1 MQIVDVLSGSVPI
14 KENKINIISF
24 ENKEKMRELIKYFIK
39 LESTKTSTETDLYI
53 VDENLNKVTSKSTN
67 FILFDDIL
75 LLSKYDKRI
84 REIIIRY
91 LKFKIEVDD
100 SLFLE
105 YQKSKRNIENFFND
119 IKIESNGYS
128 LDFFLEDIDIDSIV
142 KKLEIDISF
151 NKDEESRLDIIRLII
166 DLSMKLEIEK
176 KEFFICLLFP
186 ENSINFQEFYDLL
199 DYLRKLNM
207 TVLVITNEELFFRET
222 QIEDEVILINRF
234 FEKYDIN
241 ALKHEY
247 KLFYGDREQ
256 KKLLQLAFL
265 DFRENYN
272 LIDYLTPIENI
283 RLVNKSAD
291 ESILFELGL
300 DKKQIKR
307 NVMKLSG
314 GQQQRVAIARALVSD
329 APIILA
335 DEPTG
340 NLDSVT
346 AGEIINILKTLAK
359 DRNKCVIVVTHSK
372 EVAASADI
380 ILELSGKKLKKVNKM
395 NLEVE

>member
-39 LESTKTSTETDLYI
+39 LESTKTSIETDLYI

-84 REIIIRY
+84 REIIIKY

-247 KLFYGDREQ
+247 KLFYGDIEQ

-272 LIDYLTPIENI
+272 LIDS
-283 RLVNKSAD
+283 RLKDFLLSKSY
-291 ESILFELGL
+291 
-300 DKKQIKR
+300 K
-307 NVMKLSG
+307 
-314 GQQQRVAIARALVSD
+314 
-329 APIILA
+329 
-335 DEPTG
+335 
-340 NLDSVT
+340 
-346 AGEIINILKTLAK
+346 
-359 DRNKCVIVVTHSK
+359 
-372 EVAASADI
+372 
-380 ILELSGKKLKKVNKM
+380 
-395 NLEVE
+395 

>member
-1 MQIVDVLSGSVPI
+1 MQIVDILSGSVPI

-39 LESTKTSTETDLYI
+39 LESTKTSIETDLYI

-84 REIIIRY
+84 REIIIKY

-119 IKIESNGYS
+119 IKIESNDYS

-142 KKLEIDISF
+142 KKLEIDIFF

-247 KLFYGDREQ
+247 KLFYGDIEQ

-272 LIDYLTPIENI
+272 LIDS
-283 RLVNKSAD
+283 RLKDFLLSKSY
-291 ESILFELGL
+291 
-300 DKKQIKR
+300 K
-307 NVMKLSG
+307 
-314 GQQQRVAIARALVSD
+314 
-329 APIILA
+329 
-335 DEPTG
+335 
-340 NLDSVT
+340 
-346 AGEIINILKTLAK
+346 
-359 DRNKCVIVVTHSK
+359 
-372 EVAASADI
+372 
-380 ILELSGKKLKKVNKM
+380 
-395 NLEVE
+395 

>member
-1 MQIVDVLSGSVPI
+1 MQIVDILSGSVPI

-39 LESTKTSTETDLYI
+39 LESTKTSIETDLYI

-84 REIIIRY
+84 REIIIKY

-142 KKLEIDISF
+142 KKLEIDIFF

-176 KEFFICLLFP
+176 KDFFICLLFP

-247 KLFYGDREQ
+247 KLFYGDIEQ

-272 LIDYLTPIENI
+272 LIDS
-283 RLVNKSAD
+283 RLKDFLLSKSY
-291 ESILFELGL
+291 
-300 DKKQIKR
+300 K
-307 NVMKLSG
+307 
-314 GQQQRVAIARALVSD
+314 
-329 APIILA
+329 
-335 DEPTG
+335 
-340 NLDSVT
+340 
-346 AGEIINILKTLAK
+346 
-359 DRNKCVIVVTHSK
+359 
-372 EVAASADI
+372 
-380 ILELSGKKLKKVNKM
+380 
-395 NLEVE
+395 

>member
-119 IKIESNGYS
+119 IKIESNDYS

-142 KKLEIDISF
+142 KKLEIDIFF

-247 KLFYGDREQ
+247 KLFYGDIEQ

-272 LIDYLTPIENI
+272 LIDS
-283 RLVNKSAD
+283 RLKDFLLSKSY
-291 ESILFELGL
+291 
-300 DKKQIKR
+300 K
-307 NVMKLSG
+307 
-314 GQQQRVAIARALVSD
+314 
-329 APIILA
+329 
-335 DEPTG
+335 
-340 NLDSVT
+340 
-346 AGEIINILKTLAK
+346 
-359 DRNKCVIVVTHSK
+359 
-372 EVAASADI
+372 
-380 ILELSGKKLKKVNKM
+380 
-395 NLEVE
+395 

>member
-1 MQIVDVLSGSVPI
+1 MQIVDILSGTVPI

-84 REIIIRY
+84 REIIIKY

-247 KLFYGDREQ
+247 KLFYGDIEQ

-272 LIDYLTPIENI
+272 LIDS
-283 RLVNKSAD
+283 RLKDFLLSKSY
-291 ESILFELGL
+291 
-300 DKKQIKR
+300 K
-307 NVMKLSG
+307 
-314 GQQQRVAIARALVSD
+314 
-329 APIILA
+329 
-335 DEPTG
+335 
-340 NLDSVT
+340 
-346 AGEIINILKTLAK
+346 
-359 DRNKCVIVVTHSK
+359 
-372 EVAASADI
+372 
-380 ILELSGKKLKKVNKM
+380 
-395 NLEVE
+395 

>member
-39 LESTKTSTETDLYI
+39 LESTTTSTETDLYI

-67 FILFDDIL
+67 FILFDEIL

-84 REIIIRY
+84 REIIIKY

-119 IKIESNGYS
+119 IKIESNDYS

-142 KKLEIDISF
+142 KKLEIDIFF
-151 NKDEESRLDIIRLII
+151 NKDQESRLDIIRLII

-186 ENSINFQEFYDLL
+186 ENSINFQEFYNLL

-247 KLFYGDREQ
+247 KLFYGDIEQ

-272 LIDYLTPIENI
+272 LIDS
-283 RLVNKSAD
+283 RLKDFLLSKSY
-291 ESILFELGL
+291 
-300 DKKQIKR
+300 K
-307 NVMKLSG
+307 
-314 GQQQRVAIARALVSD
+314 
-329 APIILA
+329 
-335 DEPTG
+335 
-340 NLDSVT
+340 
-346 AGEIINILKTLAK
+346 
-359 DRNKCVIVVTHSK
+359 
-372 EVAASADI
+372 
-380 ILELSGKKLKKVNKM
+380 
-395 NLEVE
+395 

>member
-84 REIIIRY
+84 REIIIKY

-207 TVLVITNEELFFRET
+207 TVLVITNEELLFRET

-247 KLFYGDREQ
+247 KLFYGDIEQ

-272 LIDYLTPIENI
+272 LIDS
-283 RLVNKSAD
+283 RLKDFLLSKSY
-291 ESILFELGL
+291 
-300 DKKQIKR
+300 K
-307 NVMKLSG
+307 
-314 GQQQRVAIARALVSD
+314 
-329 APIILA
+329 
-335 DEPTG
+335 
-340 NLDSVT
+340 
-346 AGEIINILKTLAK
+346 
-359 DRNKCVIVVTHSK
+359 
-372 EVAASADI
+372 
-380 ILELSGKKLKKVNKM
+380 
-395 NLEVE
+395 

>member
-1 MQIVDVLSGSVPI
+1 MQIVDILSGSVPI

-24 ENKEKMRELIKYFIK
+24 ENKEKMRELIKYFVK
-39 LESTKTSTETDLYI
+39 LESTKTSIETDLYI

-84 REIIIRY
+84 REIIIKY

-119 IKIESNGYS
+119 IKIESNDYS

-142 KKLEIDISF
+142 KKLEIDIFF

-207 TVLVITNEELFFRET
+207 TVLVLTNEELFFRET

-247 KLFYGDREQ
+247 KLFYGDIEQ

-272 LIDYLTPIENI
+272 LIDS
-283 RLVNKSAD
+283 RLKDFLLSKSY
-291 ESILFELGL
+291 
-300 DKKQIKR
+300 K
-307 NVMKLSG
+307 
-314 GQQQRVAIARALVSD
+314 
-329 APIILA
+329 
-335 DEPTG
+335 
-340 NLDSVT
+340 
-346 AGEIINILKTLAK
+346 
-359 DRNKCVIVVTHSK
+359 
-372 EVAASADI
+372 
-380 ILELSGKKLKKVNKM
+380 
-395 NLEVE
+395 

>member
-84 REIIIRY
+84 REIIIKY

-119 IKIESNGYS
+119 IKIESNDYS

-142 KKLEIDISF
+142 KKLEIDIFF
-151 NKDEESRLDIIRLII
+151 NKDQESRLDIIRLII

-207 TVLVITNEELFFRET
+207 TVLVLTNEELFFRET

-247 KLFYGDREQ
+247 KLFYGDIEQ

-272 LIDYLTPIENI
+272 LIDS
-283 RLVNKSAD
+283 RLKDFLLSKSY
-291 ESILFELGL
+291 
-300 DKKQIKR
+300 K
-307 NVMKLSG
+307 
-314 GQQQRVAIARALVSD
+314 
-329 APIILA
+329 
-335 DEPTG
+335 
-340 NLDSVT
+340 
-346 AGEIINILKTLAK
+346 
-359 DRNKCVIVVTHSK
+359 
-372 EVAASADI
+372 
-380 ILELSGKKLKKVNKM
+380 
-395 NLEVE
+395 

>member
-24 ENKEKMRELIKYFIK
+24 ENKEKMRELIKYFVK

-142 KKLEIDISF
+142 KKLEIDIFF
-151 NKDEESRLDIIRLII
+151 NKDQESRLDIIRLII

-247 KLFYGDREQ
+247 KLFYGDIEQ

-272 LIDYLTPIENI
+272 LIDS
-283 RLVNKSAD
+283 RLKDFLLSKSY
-291 ESILFELGL
+291 
-300 DKKQIKR
+300 K
-307 NVMKLSG
+307 
-314 GQQQRVAIARALVSD
+314 
-329 APIILA
+329 
-335 DEPTG
+335 
-340 NLDSVT
+340 
-346 AGEIINILKTLAK
+346 
-359 DRNKCVIVVTHSK
+359 
-372 EVAASADI
+372 
-380 ILELSGKKLKKVNKM
+380 
-395 NLEVE
+395 

>member
-1 MQIVDVLSGSVPI
+1 MQIVDILSGSVPI

-84 REIIIRY
+84 REIIIKY

-119 IKIESNGYS
+119 IKIESNDYS

-142 KKLEIDISF
+142 KKLEIDIFF

-247 KLFYGDREQ
+247 KLFYGDIEQ

-272 LIDYLTPIENI
+272 LIDS
-283 RLVNKSAD
+283 RLKDFLLSKSY
-291 ESILFELGL
+291 
-300 DKKQIKR
+300 K
-307 NVMKLSG
+307 
-314 GQQQRVAIARALVSD
+314 
-329 APIILA
+329 
-335 DEPTG
+335 
-340 NLDSVT
+340 
-346 AGEIINILKTLAK
+346 
-359 DRNKCVIVVTHSK
+359 
-372 EVAASADI
+372 
-380 ILELSGKKLKKVNKM
+380 
-395 NLEVE
+395 

>member
-119 IKIESNGYS
+119 IKIESNDYS

-142 KKLEIDISF
+142 KKLEIDIFF
-151 NKDEESRLDIIRLII
+151 NKDQESRLDIIRLII

-207 TVLVITNEELFFRET
+207 TVLVLTNEELFFRET

-247 KLFYGDREQ
+247 KLFYGDIEQ

-272 LIDYLTPIENI
+272 LIDS
-283 RLVNKSAD
+283 RLKDFLLSKSY
-291 ESILFELGL
+291 
-300 DKKQIKR
+300 K
-307 NVMKLSG
+307 
-314 GQQQRVAIARALVSD
+314 
-329 APIILA
+329 
-335 DEPTG
+335 
-340 NLDSVT
+340 
-346 AGEIINILKTLAK
+346 
-359 DRNKCVIVVTHSK
+359 
-372 EVAASADI
+372 
-380 ILELSGKKLKKVNKM
+380 
-395 NLEVE
+395 

>member
-1 MQIVDVLSGSVPI
+1 MQIVDILSGSVPI

-39 LESTKTSTETDLYI
+39 LESTKTSIETDLYI

-84 REIIIRY
+84 REIIIKY

-119 IKIESNGYS
+119 IKIESNDYS

-247 KLFYGDREQ
+247 KLFYGDIEQ

-272 LIDYLTPIENI
+272 LIDS
-283 RLVNKSAD
+283 RLKDFLLSKSY
-291 ESILFELGL
+291 
-300 DKKQIKR
+300 K
-307 NVMKLSG
+307 
-314 GQQQRVAIARALVSD
+314 
-329 APIILA
+329 
-335 DEPTG
+335 
-340 NLDSVT
+340 
-346 AGEIINILKTLAK
+346 
-359 DRNKCVIVVTHSK
+359 
-372 EVAASADI
+372 
-380 ILELSGKKLKKVNKM
+380 
-395 NLEVE
+395 

>member
-24 ENKEKMRELIKYFIK
+24 ENKEKMRELIKYFVK
-39 LESTKTSTETDLYI
+39 LESTKTSIETDLYI

-84 REIIIRY
+84 REIIIKY

-119 IKIESNGYS
+119 IKIESNDYS

-142 KKLEIDISF
+142 KKLEIDIFF
-151 NKDEESRLDIIRLII
+151 NKDQESRLDIIRLII

-207 TVLVITNEELFFRET
+207 TVLVITNEELLFRET

-247 KLFYGDREQ
+247 KLFYGDIEQ

-272 LIDYLTPIENI
+272 LIDS
-283 RLVNKSAD
+283 RLKDFLLSKSY
-291 ESILFELGL
+291 
-300 DKKQIKR
+300 K
-307 NVMKLSG
+307 
-314 GQQQRVAIARALVSD
+314 
-329 APIILA
+329 
-335 DEPTG
+335 
-340 NLDSVT
+340 
-346 AGEIINILKTLAK
+346 
-359 DRNKCVIVVTHSK
+359 
-372 EVAASADI
+372 
-380 ILELSGKKLKKVNKM
+380 
-395 NLEVE
+395 

>member
-39 LESTKTSTETDLYI
+39 LENTKASTETDLYI

-67 FILFDDIL
+67 FILFDEIL

-84 REIIIRY
+84 REIIIKY

-119 IKIESNGYS
+119 IKIESNDYS

-142 KKLEIDISF
+142 KKLEIDIFF

-176 KEFFICLLFP
+176 KDFFICLLFP
-186 ENSINFQEFYDLL
+186 ENSINFQEFYNLL

-247 KLFYGDREQ
+247 KLFYGDIEQ

-272 LIDYLTPIENI
+272 LIDS
-283 RLVNKSAD
+283 RLKDFLLSKSY
-291 ESILFELGL
+291 
-300 DKKQIKR
+300 K
-307 NVMKLSG
+307 
-314 GQQQRVAIARALVSD
+314 
-329 APIILA
+329 
-335 DEPTG
+335 
-340 NLDSVT
+340 
-346 AGEIINILKTLAK
+346 
-359 DRNKCVIVVTHSK
+359 
-372 EVAASADI
+372 
-380 ILELSGKKLKKVNKM
+380 
-395 NLEVE
+395 

>member
-39 LESTKTSTETDLYI
+39 LESTKTSIETDLYI

-84 REIIIRY
+84 REIIIKY

-142 KKLEIDISF
+142 KKLEIDIFF
-151 NKDEESRLDIIRLII
+151 NKDQESRLDIIRLII

-207 TVLVITNEELFFRET
+207 TVLVITNEELLFRET

-247 KLFYGDREQ
+247 KLFYGDIEQ

-272 LIDYLTPIENI
+272 LIDS
-283 RLVNKSAD
+283 RLKDFLLSKSY
-291 ESILFELGL
+291 
-300 DKKQIKR
+300 K
-307 NVMKLSG
+307 
-314 GQQQRVAIARALVSD
+314 
-329 APIILA
+329 
-335 DEPTG
+335 
-340 NLDSVT
+340 
-346 AGEIINILKTLAK
+346 
-359 DRNKCVIVVTHSK
+359 
-372 EVAASADI
+372 
-380 ILELSGKKLKKVNKM
+380 
-395 NLEVE
+395 

>member
-1 MQIVDVLSGSVPI
+1 MQIVDILSGSVPI

-39 LESTKTSTETDLYI
+39 LESTKTSIETDLYI

-84 REIIIRY
+84 REIIIKY

-247 KLFYGDREQ
+247 KLFYGDIEQ

-272 LIDYLTPIENI
+272 LIDS
-283 RLVNKSAD
+283 RLKDFLLSKSY
-291 ESILFELGL
+291 
-300 DKKQIKR
+300 K
-307 NVMKLSG
+307 
-314 GQQQRVAIARALVSD
+314 
-329 APIILA
+329 
-335 DEPTG
+335 
-340 NLDSVT
+340 
-346 AGEIINILKTLAK
+346 
-359 DRNKCVIVVTHSK
+359 
-372 EVAASADI
+372 
-380 ILELSGKKLKKVNKM
+380 
-395 NLEVE
+395 

>member
-1 MQIVDVLSGSVPI
+1 MQIVDILSGSVPI

-24 ENKEKMRELIKYFIK
+24 ENKEKMRELIKYFVK
-39 LESTKTSTETDLYI
+39 LESTKTSIETDLYI

-84 REIIIRY
+84 REIIIKY

-247 KLFYGDREQ
+247 KLFYGDIEQ

-272 LIDYLTPIENI
+272 LIDS
-283 RLVNKSAD
+283 RLKDFLLSKSY
-291 ESILFELGL
+291 
-300 DKKQIKR
+300 K
-307 NVMKLSG
+307 
-314 GQQQRVAIARALVSD
+314 
-329 APIILA
+329 
-335 DEPTG
+335 
-340 NLDSVT
+340 
-346 AGEIINILKTLAK
+346 
-359 DRNKCVIVVTHSK
+359 
-372 EVAASADI
+372 
-380 ILELSGKKLKKVNKM
+380 
-395 NLEVE
+395 

>member
-39 LESTKTSTETDLYI
+39 LENTKASTETDLYI

-67 FILFDDIL
+67 FILFDEIL

-84 REIIIRY
+84 REIIIKY

-119 IKIESNGYS
+119 IKIESNDYS

-142 KKLEIDISF
+142 KKLEIDIFF

-247 KLFYGDREQ
+247 KLFYGDIEQ

-272 LIDYLTPIENI
+272 LIDS
-283 RLVNKSAD
+283 RLKDFLLSKSY
-291 ESILFELGL
+291 
-300 DKKQIKR
+300 K
-307 NVMKLSG
+307 
-314 GQQQRVAIARALVSD
+314 
-329 APIILA
+329 
-335 DEPTG
+335 
-340 NLDSVT
+340 
-346 AGEIINILKTLAK
+346 
-359 DRNKCVIVVTHSK
+359 
-372 EVAASADI
+372 
-380 ILELSGKKLKKVNKM
+380 
-395 NLEVE
+395 

>member
-84 REIIIRY
+84 REIIIKY
-91 LKFKIEVDD
+91 LKFNIEVDD

-247 KLFYGDREQ
+247 KLFYGDIEQ

-272 LIDYLTPIENI
+272 LIDS
-283 RLVNKSAD
+283 RLKDFLLSKSY
-291 ESILFELGL
+291 
-300 DKKQIKR
+300 
-307 NVMKLSG
+307 
-314 GQQQRVAIARALVSD
+314 
-329 APIILA
+329 
-335 DEPTG
+335 
-340 NLDSVT
+340 
-346 AGEIINILKTLAK
+346 
-359 DRNKCVIVVTHSK
+359 KCCETIH
-372 EVAASADI
+372 
-380 ILELSGKKLKKVNKM
+380 M
-395 NLEVE
+395 

>member
-24 ENKEKMRELIKYFIK
+24 ENKEKMRELIKYFVK
-39 LESTKTSTETDLYI
+39 LESTKTSIETDLYI

-84 REIIIRY
+84 REIIIKY

-119 IKIESNGYS
+119 IKIESNDYS

-142 KKLEIDISF
+142 KKLEIDIFF

-247 KLFYGDREQ
+247 KLFYGDIEQ

-272 LIDYLTPIENI
+272 LIDS
-283 RLVNKSAD
+283 RLKDFLLSKSY
-291 ESILFELGL
+291 
-300 DKKQIKR
+300 K
-307 NVMKLSG
+307 
-314 GQQQRVAIARALVSD
+314 
-329 APIILA
+329 
-335 DEPTG
+335 
-340 NLDSVT
+340 
-346 AGEIINILKTLAK
+346 
-359 DRNKCVIVVTHSK
+359 
-372 EVAASADI
+372 
-380 ILELSGKKLKKVNKM
+380 
-395 NLEVE
+395 

>member
-1 MQIVDVLSGSVPI
+1 MQIVDILSGSVPI

-119 IKIESNGYS
+119 IKIESNDYS

-142 KKLEIDISF
+142 KKLEIDIFF
-151 NKDEESRLDIIRLII
+151 NKDQESRLDIIRLII

-247 KLFYGDREQ
+247 KLFYGDIEQ

-272 LIDYLTPIENI
+272 LIDS
-283 RLVNKSAD
+283 RLKDFLLSKSY
-291 ESILFELGL
+291 
-300 DKKQIKR
+300 K
-307 NVMKLSG
+307 
-314 GQQQRVAIARALVSD
+314 
-329 APIILA
+329 
-335 DEPTG
+335 
-340 NLDSVT
+340 
-346 AGEIINILKTLAK
+346 
-359 DRNKCVIVVTHSK
+359 
-372 EVAASADI
+372 
-380 ILELSGKKLKKVNKM
+380 
-395 NLEVE
+395 

>member
-272 LIDYLTPIENI
+272 LIDS
-283 RLVNKSAD
+283 RLKDFLLSKSY
-291 ESILFELGL
+291 
-300 DKKQIKR
+300 K
-307 NVMKLSG
+307 
-314 GQQQRVAIARALVSD
+314 
-329 APIILA
+329 
-335 DEPTG
+335 
-340 NLDSVT
+340 
-346 AGEIINILKTLAK
+346 
-359 DRNKCVIVVTHSK
+359 
-372 EVAASADI
+372 
-380 ILELSGKKLKKVNKM
+380 
-395 NLEVE
+395 

>member
-247 KLFYGDREQ
+247 KLFYGDIEQ

-272 LIDYLTPIENI
+272 LIDSRLKDFLLSKSLNCKIYLP
-283 RLVNKSAD
+283 K
-291 ESILFELGL
+291 
-300 DKKQIKR
+300 
-307 NVMKLSG
+307 M
-314 GQQQRVAIARALVSD
+314 
-329 APIILA
+329 
-335 DEPTG
+335 
-340 NLDSVT
+340 DS
-346 AGEIINILKTLAK
+346 
-359 DRNKCVIVVTHSK
+359 H
-372 EVAASADI
+372 
-380 ILELSGKKLKKVNKM
+380 
-395 NLEVE
+395 

>member
-105 YQKSKRNIENFFND
+105 YQKSKRNIEKFFND

-247 KLFYGDREQ
+247 KLFYGDIEQ

-272 LIDYLTPIENI
+272 LIDS
-283 RLVNKSAD
+283 RLKDFLLSKSY
-291 ESILFELGL
+291 
-300 DKKQIKR
+300 K
-307 NVMKLSG
+307 
-314 GQQQRVAIARALVSD
+314 
-329 APIILA
+329 
-335 DEPTG
+335 
-340 NLDSVT
+340 
-346 AGEIINILKTLAK
+346 
-359 DRNKCVIVVTHSK
+359 
-372 EVAASADI
+372 
-380 ILELSGKKLKKVNKM
+380 
-395 NLEVE
+395 

>member
-39 LESTKTSTETDLYI
+39 LESTKTSIETDLYI

-119 IKIESNGYS
+119 IKIESNDYS

-142 KKLEIDISF
+142 KKLEIDIFF

-176 KEFFICLLFP
+176 KDFFICLLFP

-247 KLFYGDREQ
+247 KLFYGDIEQ

-272 LIDYLTPIENI
+272 LIDS
-283 RLVNKSAD
+283 RLKDFLLSKSY
-291 ESILFELGL
+291 
-300 DKKQIKR
+300 K
-307 NVMKLSG
+307 
-314 GQQQRVAIARALVSD
+314 
-329 APIILA
+329 
-335 DEPTG
+335 
-340 NLDSVT
+340 
-346 AGEIINILKTLAK
+346 
-359 DRNKCVIVVTHSK
+359 
-372 EVAASADI
+372 
-380 ILELSGKKLKKVNKM
+380 
-395 NLEVE
+395 

>member
-1 MQIVDVLSGSVPI
+1 MQIVDILSGAVPI

-67 FILFDDIL
+67 FILFDEIL

-84 REIIIRY
+84 REIIIKY

-119 IKIESNGYS
+119 IKIESNDYS

-142 KKLEIDISF
+142 KKLEIDIFF

-176 KEFFICLLFP
+176 KDFFICLLFP
-186 ENSINFQEFYDLL
+186 ENSINFQEFYNLL

-247 KLFYGDREQ
+247 KLFYGDIEQ

-272 LIDYLTPIENI
+272 LIDS
-283 RLVNKSAD
+283 RLKDFLLSKSY
-291 ESILFELGL
+291 
-300 DKKQIKR
+300 K
-307 NVMKLSG
+307 
-314 GQQQRVAIARALVSD
+314 
-329 APIILA
+329 
-335 DEPTG
+335 
-340 NLDSVT
+340 
-346 AGEIINILKTLAK
+346 
-359 DRNKCVIVVTHSK
+359 
-372 EVAASADI
+372 
-380 ILELSGKKLKKVNKM
+380 
-395 NLEVE
+395 

>member
-119 IKIESNGYS
+119 IKIESNDYS

-142 KKLEIDISF
+142 KKLEIDIFF
-151 NKDEESRLDIIRLII
+151 NKDQESRLDIIRLII

-207 TVLVITNEELFFRET
+207 TVLVITNEELLFRET

-247 KLFYGDREQ
+247 KLFYGDIEQ

-272 LIDYLTPIENI
+272 LIDS
-283 RLVNKSAD
+283 RLKDFLLSKSY
-291 ESILFELGL
+291 
-300 DKKQIKR
+300 K
-307 NVMKLSG
+307 
-314 GQQQRVAIARALVSD
+314 
-329 APIILA
+329 
-335 DEPTG
+335 
-340 NLDSVT
+340 
-346 AGEIINILKTLAK
+346 
-359 DRNKCVIVVTHSK
+359 
-372 EVAASADI
+372 
-380 ILELSGKKLKKVNKM
+380 
-395 NLEVE
+395 

>member
-39 LESTKTSTETDLYI
+39 LESTKTSIETDLYI

-84 REIIIRY
+84 REIIIKY

-119 IKIESNGYS
+119 IKIESNDYS

-142 KKLEIDISF
+142 KKLEIDIFF

-176 KEFFICLLFP
+176 KDFFICLLFP

-247 KLFYGDREQ
+247 KLFYGDIEQ

-272 LIDYLTPIENI
+272 LIDS
-283 RLVNKSAD
+283 RLKDFLLSKSY
-291 ESILFELGL
+291 
-300 DKKQIKR
+300 K
-307 NVMKLSG
+307 
-314 GQQQRVAIARALVSD
+314 
-329 APIILA
+329 
-335 DEPTG
+335 
-340 NLDSVT
+340 
-346 AGEIINILKTLAK
+346 
-359 DRNKCVIVVTHSK
+359 
-372 EVAASADI
+372 
-380 ILELSGKKLKKVNKM
+380 
-395 NLEVE
+395 

>member
-39 LESTKTSTETDLYI
+39 LENTKASTETDLYI

-67 FILFDDIL
+67 FILFDEIL

-84 REIIIRY
+84 REIIIKY

-119 IKIESNGYS
+119 IKIESNDYS

-142 KKLEIDISF
+142 KKLEIDIFF

-176 KEFFICLLFP
+176 KDFFICLLFP

-247 KLFYGDREQ
+247 KLFYGDIEQ

-272 LIDYLTPIENI
+272 LIDS
-283 RLVNKSAD
+283 RLKDFLLSKSY
-291 ESILFELGL
+291 
-300 DKKQIKR
+300 K
-307 NVMKLSG
+307 
-314 GQQQRVAIARALVSD
+314 
-329 APIILA
+329 
-335 DEPTG
+335 
-340 NLDSVT
+340 
-346 AGEIINILKTLAK
+346 
-359 DRNKCVIVVTHSK
+359 
-372 EVAASADI
+372 
-380 ILELSGKKLKKVNKM
+380 
-395 NLEVE
+395 

>member
-39 LESTKTSTETDLYI
+39 LESTKTSIETDLYI

-84 REIIIRY
+84 REIIIKY

-119 IKIESNGYS
+119 IKIESNDYS

-142 KKLEIDISF
+142 KKLEIDIFF
-151 NKDEESRLDIIRLII
+151 NKDQESRLDIIRLII

-207 TVLVITNEELFFRET
+207 TVLVITNEELLFRET

-247 KLFYGDREQ
+247 KLFYGDIEQ

-272 LIDYLTPIENI
+272 LIDS
-283 RLVNKSAD
+283 RLKDFLLSKSY
-291 ESILFELGL
+291 
-300 DKKQIKR
+300 K
-307 NVMKLSG
+307 
-314 GQQQRVAIARALVSD
+314 
-329 APIILA
+329 
-335 DEPTG
+335 
-340 NLDSVT
+340 
-346 AGEIINILKTLAK
+346 
-359 DRNKCVIVVTHSK
+359 
-372 EVAASADI
+372 
-380 ILELSGKKLKKVNKM
+380 
-395 NLEVE
+395 

>member
-24 ENKEKMRELIKYFIK
+24 KNKEKMRELIKYFIK

-247 KLFYGDREQ
+247 KLFYGDIEQ

-272 LIDYLTPIENI
+272 LIDS
-283 RLVNKSAD
+283 RLKDFLLSKSY
-291 ESILFELGL
+291 
-300 DKKQIKR
+300 K
-307 NVMKLSG
+307 
-314 GQQQRVAIARALVSD
+314 
-329 APIILA
+329 
-335 DEPTG
+335 
-340 NLDSVT
+340 
-346 AGEIINILKTLAK
+346 
-359 DRNKCVIVVTHSK
+359 
-372 EVAASADI
+372 
-380 ILELSGKKLKKVNKM
+380 
-395 NLEVE
+395 

>member
-24 ENKEKMRELIKYFIK
+24 ENKEKMRELIKYFVK
-39 LESTKTSTETDLYI
+39 LESTKTSIETDLYI

-84 REIIIRY
+84 REIIIKY

-119 IKIESNGYS
+119 IKIESNDYS

-142 KKLEIDISF
+142 KKLEIDIFF
-151 NKDEESRLDIIRLII
+151 NKDQESRLDIIRLII

-207 TVLVITNEELFFRET
+207 TVLVLTNEELFFRET

-247 KLFYGDREQ
+247 KLFYGDIEQ

-272 LIDYLTPIENI
+272 LIDS
-283 RLVNKSAD
+283 RLKDFLLSKSY
-291 ESILFELGL
+291 
-300 DKKQIKR
+300 K
-307 NVMKLSG
+307 
-314 GQQQRVAIARALVSD
+314 
-329 APIILA
+329 
-335 DEPTG
+335 
-340 NLDSVT
+340 
-346 AGEIINILKTLAK
+346 
-359 DRNKCVIVVTHSK
+359 
-372 EVAASADI
+372 
-380 ILELSGKKLKKVNKM
+380 
-395 NLEVE
+395 

>member
-1 MQIVDVLSGSVPI
+1 MQIVDILSGSVPI

-39 LESTKTSTETDLYI
+39 LESTKTSIETDLYI

-84 REIIIRY
+84 REIIIKY

-119 IKIESNGYS
+119 IKIESNDYS

-142 KKLEIDISF
+142 KKLEIDIFF

-176 KEFFICLLFP
+176 KDFFICLLFP

-207 TVLVITNEELFFRET
+207 TVLVITNEELLFRET

-247 KLFYGDREQ
+247 KLFYGDIEQ

-272 LIDYLTPIENI
+272 LIDS
-283 RLVNKSAD
+283 RLKDFLLSKSY
-291 ESILFELGL
+291 
-300 DKKQIKR
+300 K
-307 NVMKLSG
+307 
-314 GQQQRVAIARALVSD
+314 
-329 APIILA
+329 
-335 DEPTG
+335 
-340 NLDSVT
+340 
-346 AGEIINILKTLAK
+346 
-359 DRNKCVIVVTHSK
+359 
-372 EVAASADI
+372 
-380 ILELSGKKLKKVNKM
+380 
-395 NLEVE
+395 

>member
-1 MQIVDVLSGSVPI
+1 MQIVDILSGSVPI

-24 ENKEKMRELIKYFIK
+24 ENKEKMRELIKYFVK
-39 LESTKTSTETDLYI
+39 LESTKTSIETDLYI

-84 REIIIRY
+84 REIIIKY

-207 TVLVITNEELFFRET
+207 TVLVLTNEELFFRET

-247 KLFYGDREQ
+247 KLFYGDIEQ

-272 LIDYLTPIENI
+272 LIDS
-283 RLVNKSAD
+283 RLKDFLLSKSY
-291 ESILFELGL
+291 
-300 DKKQIKR
+300 K
-307 NVMKLSG
+307 
-314 GQQQRVAIARALVSD
+314 
-329 APIILA
+329 
-335 DEPTG
+335 
-340 NLDSVT
+340 
-346 AGEIINILKTLAK
+346 
-359 DRNKCVIVVTHSK
+359 
-372 EVAASADI
+372 
-380 ILELSGKKLKKVNKM
+380 
-395 NLEVE
+395 

>member
-67 FILFDDIL
+67 FILFDEIL

-84 REIIIRY
+84 REIIIKY

-119 IKIESNGYS
+119 IKIESNDYS

-142 KKLEIDISF
+142 KKLEIDIFF

-247 KLFYGDREQ
+247 KLFYGDIEQ

-272 LIDYLTPIENI
+272 LIDS
-283 RLVNKSAD
+283 RLKDFLLSKSY
-291 ESILFELGL
+291 
-300 DKKQIKR
+300 K
-307 NVMKLSG
+307 
-314 GQQQRVAIARALVSD
+314 
-329 APIILA
+329 
-335 DEPTG
+335 
-340 NLDSVT
+340 
-346 AGEIINILKTLAK
+346 
-359 DRNKCVIVVTHSK
+359 
-372 EVAASADI
+372 
-380 ILELSGKKLKKVNKM
+380 
-395 NLEVE
+395 